1 MPRGIKAYLLLYFRA
16 KRVKNT
22 AIINKDVSQKA
33 LLSAYQ
39 DEIRKLREQLQKQGS
54 SVGEEQ
60 LEELEKNMKVAQME
74 RVRQHHHRLFYIMS
88 LNRLKLCL
96 N

>member
-1 MPRGIKAYLLLYFRA
+1 MTTLRVYLIPRGIKTYILLYFRA

-39 DEIRKLREQLQKQGS
+39 DEIRKLRDQLQKQGS
-54 SVGEEQ
+54 SVDEEQ

-74 RVRQHHHRLFYIMS
+74 KVRAS
-88 LNRLKLCL
+88 S
-96 N
+96 